1 MMSFATTDGE
11 WTSATG
17 PPQRAIG
24 SLRIISATVAA
35 PAVVRS
41 SPPQPIPVARLSD
54 PHPLTQRLAQ
64 AIAEVLAG
72 ARPASQLSDVASYE
86 VVRLLRRSAGRLGAR
101 PGEPQPRPL
110 ISSVHV
116 TEPRPGVAEACAVI
130 NTGLRRRA
138 IALRLETADGQWRCT
153 ALHVG

>member
-1 MMSFATTDGE
+1 MMSFATTDSE

-17 PPQRAIG
+17 RPQRAIG
-24 SLRIISATVAA
+24 SLALIS
-35 PAVVRS
+35 PAGGVPALVRP
-41 SPPQPIPVARLSD
+41 SPPQPKPAARLSD

-86 VVRLLRRSAGRLGAR
+86 VVRLLGRSAGRLGAR
-101 PGEPQPRPL
+101 PGEPQQRPL
-110 ISSVHV
+110 ICSVRV
-116 TEPRPGVAEACAVI
+116 TEPCPGVAEACAVI
-130 NTGLRRRA
+130 NTGLRQRA
-138 IALRLETADGQWRCT
+138 IALRLENGDGQWRCT